1 MNRSE
6 RIARL
11 RQRAIT
17 IPAVCLE
24 RAKYYTE
31 SYRQTENMPTILRRA
46 MAVSHVLDYMSIHI
60 YEDELIVGCHT
71 GKIRGGMWLPEI
83 NGGWLLDE
91 LDTVQN
97 RVWEKYQP
105 LNQEEKKLAGEL
117 FDYWRGRTLADQ
129 WRALVDPQ
137 FLAVENIV
145 QSGGYA
151 ENCHYPGH
159 FCLDYRRVVELGLE
173 GSIADLDRR
182 IAAID
187 SADADQIERL
197 HFYRAAKLVQQAVIR
212 FANRYA
218 DLAEE
223 LAQSAMPKR
232 QVELREI
239 AAICRRVPAQS
250 AQSFREGLQS
260 CWLMSI
266 AAMIECCGA
275 GVSLGRCDQYLYPL
289 YQADMAS
296 GKLTREDAKE
306 LMSMLLIK
314 MNDVTMLQAGFLQVG
329 FSGYPVMQG
338 LTIGGVDAGGRD
350 AVNDLSYLILDSE
363 EEVGLTAEELVIR
376 ISSRNPDGYV
386 VRACEVA
393 RNLSGKLKFVSD
405 DSTIAALVQFGLP
418 EQLARDYI
426 SCGCHC
432 PMVPAVNQISAG
444 VIFNYP
450 LILELALNNGVHRQ
464 SGRQLGP
471 RTGDPGSFS
480 NLTEIEDAFEQQF
493 EAMYR
498 PAMAFKNADMYLF
511 ATQMPCPL
519 ISSFYGSCLER
530 GDDFF
535 NFGIEP
541 YAGHV
546 TGICGLPNIADS
558 LAAIQKVIFTDK
570 AADMAEL
577 SQALATNFEGRE
589 ELLQKLRDAPK
600 FGNDLDEVDLIARR
614 VLLRSSQFVCKHH
627 TWNDRKCAI
636 GCIGMTVNIPYGEI
650 LGAMPDGRLAGEP
663 LSEGGISPY
672 PGRNVSGITAVLNSV
687 AKIDHDWLENGS
699 ILNVRIAAGACSTLD
714 KLKKLAALVRV
725 FCKKKGSLIQFNFV
739 GTETLLDAQ
748 KHPERYKDL
757 LVRVATYSSY
767 FVELSTALQDNIISR
782 TAMEL

>member
-31 SYRQTENMPTILRRA
+31 SYRQTEEMPIILRRA
-46 MAVSHVLDYMSIHI
+46 MAVSHVLDHMSIHI

-239 AAICRRVPAQS
+239 AAICRRVPAQP

-296 GKLTREDAKE
+296 GKLTRE
-306 LMSMLLIK
+306 
-314 MNDVTMLQAGFLQVG
+314 
-329 FSGYPVMQG
+329 
-338 LTIGGVDAGGRD
+338 
-350 AVNDLSYLILDSE
+350 
-363 EEVGLTAEELVIR
+363 
-376 ISSRNPDGYV
+376 
-386 VRACEVA
+386 
-393 RNLSGKLKFVSD
+393 
-405 DSTIAALVQFGLP
+405 
-418 EQLARDYI
+418 
-426 SCGCHC
+426 
-432 PMVPAVNQISAG
+432 
-444 VIFNYP
+444 
-450 LILELALNNGVHRQ
+450 
-464 SGRQLGP
+464 
-471 RTGDPGSFS
+471 
-480 NLTEIEDAFEQQF
+480 
-493 EAMYR
+493 
-498 PAMAFKNADMYLF
+498 
-511 ATQMPCPL
+511 
-519 ISSFYGSCLER
+519 
-530 GDDFF
+530 
-535 NFGIEP
+535 
-541 YAGHV
+541 
-546 TGICGLPNIADS
+546 
-558 LAAIQKVIFTDK
+558 
-570 AADMAEL
+570 
-577 SQALATNFEGRE
+577 
-589 ELLQKLRDAPK
+589 
-600 FGNDLDEVDLIARR
+600 
-614 VLLRSSQFVCKHH
+614 
-627 TWNDRKCAI
+627 
-636 GCIGMTVNIPYGEI
+636 
-650 LGAMPDGRLAGEP
+650 
-663 LSEGGISPY
+663 
-672 PGRNVSGITAVLNSV
+672 
-687 AKIDHDWLENGS
+687 
-699 ILNVRIAAGACSTLD
+699 
-714 KLKKLAALVRV
+714 
-725 FCKKKGSLIQFNFV
+725 
-739 GTETLLDAQ
+739 
-748 KHPERYKDL
+748 
-757 LVRVATYSSY
+757 
-767 FVELSTALQDNIISR
+767 
-782 TAMEL
+782 